1 MNRIPGVSRTYRKP
15 SVSSARMGRGRGRA
29 TNAGSHMAS
38 SDPITATKLSAFSPK
53 QAAAPRRSMAK
64 PATAGPSNLLR
75 LSMVELKATALATS
89 CLSSTSS
96 STSDC
101 RAGTSKAL
109 IMAHTASCL
118 FLNTASASRVACA
131 IDSTCVASSTR

>member
-1 MNRIPGVSRTYRKP
+1 
-15 SVSSARMGRGRGRA
+15 
-29 TNAGSHMAS
+29 
-38 SDPITATKLSAFSPK
+38 
-53 QAAAPRRSMAK
+53 MAK

-75 LSMVELKATALATS
+75 LSMVELKATALGTS

-109 IMAHTASCL
+109 IMAHTASCW

-131 IDSTCVASSTR
+131 IDSTCVASSPRQRE